1 MASGRILLKGEKMTN
16 WIQLKDGVAFAYVN
30 SPNFVANSIA
40 IEDDINPDTIMAK
53 KYVDGLWE
61 EAPLIYF
68 VEEMLGNKVLR
79 VNSTVFA
86 SDVTGDIVSS
96 EVKPMW
102 TKNENGEYLPPATI
116 GEATIYDEH
125 LFTE

>member
-1 MASGRILLKGEKMTN
+1 MTN

-30 SPNFVANSIA
+30 SSNFVENSIP
-40 IEDDINPDTIMAK
+40 IDDSIDPNTLMAK
-53 KYVDGLWE
+53 KYVDGQWE
-61 EAPLIYF
+61 DSELIYF
-68 VEEMLGNKVLR
+68 VEESLGNKVFR

-102 TKNENGEYLPPATI
+102 TKNESGEYEPPATI
-116 GEATIYDEH
+116 SEATIYDEH
-125 LFTE
+125 LFQ